1 VTVLIK
7 GLFLKSMSLL
17 LPRNLFSRE
26 FIGVLV
32 MDKVENGL
40 IMAGAKILQLQKLAN
55 VVKSQS
61 IVADARHP
69 VGI

>member
-1 VTVLIK
+1 
-7 GLFLKSMSLL
+7 
-17 LPRNLFSRE
+17 
-26 FIGVLV
+26 

>member
-1 VTVLIK
+1 
-7 GLFLKSMSLL
+7 MSLL